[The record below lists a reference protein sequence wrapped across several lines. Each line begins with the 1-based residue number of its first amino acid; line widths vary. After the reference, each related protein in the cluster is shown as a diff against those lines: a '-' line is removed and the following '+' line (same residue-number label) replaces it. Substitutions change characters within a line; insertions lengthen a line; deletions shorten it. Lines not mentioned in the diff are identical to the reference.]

1 MMRKSIT
8 FSGIALLLLG
18 IGEQIGKMLRT
29 DNRDAAGDP
38 GARYL
43 MPLPTDASVD
53 VEQRNARK
61 LQPMFERCIVINA
74 FDRDAA
80 TRSPCQ

>member
-1 MMRKSIT
+1 MMRESIT
-8 FSGIALLLLG
+8 FTGIALLLLG

-38 GARYL
+38 CVRYL

-53 VEQRNARK
+53 VEQRNA
-61 LQPMFERCIVINA
+61 
-74 FDRDAA
+74 
-80 TRSPCQ
+80 